1 MYECEKCQGLFDAG
15 ELHGGICDEC
25 REAEEQQEHQRE
37 MNRQMRKRCIREQE
51 DGQLV
56 CSW

>member
-15 ELHGGICDEC
+15 ELHGGICDDF
-25 REAEEQQEHQRE
+25 REAEEQQELQRE
-37 MNRQMRKRCIREQE
+37 LNRQMRKRCIREQE